1 MTVIEIMTFR
11 LLPDIEPEAF
21 IAADAVVQSD
31 FSYQQPGIVRRTI
44 ANADDGT
51 WLIHTIW
58 DSDEAAAAGSKAFSA
73 TDLCNDF
80 VALIDG
86 TTINV
91 RTYTPA
97 GAA

>member
-1 MTVIEIMTFR
+1 MTLIEIMTFR
-11 LLPDIEPEAF
+11 LKPDTERETF

-44 ANADDGT
+44 ASADDGT

-58 DSDEAAAAGSKAFSA
+58 DSEEAAAAGSKAFSA
-73 TDLCNDF
+73 TDLCGDF
-80 VALIDG
+80 LALIDA
-86 TTINV
+86 TTINA